1 MNAKAAGDVPSVSD
15 DEHEEL
21 NPNSIARLQF
31 EMTRPYI
38 PEINTHAGLADWIF
52 RPQRSVQVVLP
63 VLMDDGQVRTFTGY
77 RVLHSTIRGP
87 GKGGIRFHPNVDLDE
102 VKALA
107 YWMTLK
113 CALVDIPFG
122 GAKGGVQCDPHARSE
137 GELSRITRRFISALG
152 DNIGPYTDIPAPDV
166 YTNEQTMAWVYDT
179 YSMMHPGENNLPVV
193 TGKPLD
199 LGGSPGRSAATA
211 QGAVFVTEHFLEI
224 GSIPDVSDLSEATI
238 AIQGFGNAGY
248 HAARLFSASGAT
260 IVAVSDSK
268 GGIYEPSGLDVRKVM
283 DHKQET
289 GSVVGYPGAKSLDPQ
304 ELLEVPCE
312 ILVPAALENQ
322 ITLANADRIAA
333 RLIVEAANGP
343 VTPGADRVLA
353 ERGIHVL
360 PDILANAGGVVVSY
374 YEWVQNLENQRW
386 EEHDVLEKLRHKMR
400 RATEHVVTRRVALV
414 EGHEHFAQEWKKVKR
429 NGDLPMPDLR
439 IAAHVLAVGANVR
452 AALQRGIWP

>member
-1 MNAKAAGDVPSVSD
+1 MTADVAETLIAPVGEIED
-15 DEHEEL
+15 L
-21 NPNSIARLQF
+21 NPNSIARHQF

-38 PEINTHAGLADWIF
+38 PEINTCAGLADWIF
-52 RPQRSVQVVLP
+52 RPQRSMQVVLP
-63 VLMDDGQVRTFTGY
+63 VLMDDGQMHTFTGY

-122 GAKGGVQCDPHARSE
+122 GAKGGVQCDPHHHSE

-166 YTNEQTMAWVYDT
+166 YTNEQTMAWIYDT
-179 YSMMHPGENNLPVV
+179 YSMMHPGANNLPVV

-199 LGGSPGRSAATA
+199 LGGSPGRAAATA
-211 QGAVFVTEHFLEI
+211 QGAVFVTEHFLEMGGI
-224 GSIPDVSDLSEATI
+224 ADLADLSHATV
-238 AIQGFGNAGY
+238 AVQGFGNAGY
-248 HAARLFSASGAT
+248 HAARLFAATGAT
-260 IVAVSDSK
+260 VVGVSDSK
-268 GGIYEPSGLDVRKVM
+268 GGIYQPGGIDVRRVM
-283 DHKQET
+283 EHKQAT
-289 GSVVGYPGAKSLDPQ
+289 GSVVGYPGVKPLEPM
-304 ELLEVPCE
+304 ELLEVRCD

-322 ITLANADRIAA
+322 ITISNADRIAA
-333 RLIVEAANGP
+333 RLVVEAANGP
-343 VTPGADRVLA
+343 VTPGADRILA
-353 ERGIHVL
+353 ARGIVVL

-386 EEHDVLEKLRHKMR
+386 EEHEVLEKLRQKMR
-400 RATEHVVTRRVALV
+400 RATEMVVTKRVALV
-414 EGHEHFAQEWKKVKR
+414 EGHPHFAAGWRKAGR
-429 NGDLPMPDLR
+429 IGDLPQPDLR

-452 AALQRGIWP
+452 AAMQRGIWP